1 MHKGNTCILECCGA
15 KTLLH
20 VHYIMNAV
28 HKDFMPGFD
37 DKGMTIHNHVAYSY
51 TRDDK
56 KTKSVSP
63 IIPVISNNPKESETQ
78 KTTAAGNEAVVST
91 VITHDYCDVD
101 EPDDL
106 EAGTEDYEDPIPSSH
121 VKEPSNLTESG
132 ARSRDYEDPVPSI
145 HVNKSAVTEFKLGAI
160 SKDYEEP
167 VPSTHVPYRQTFV

>member
-1 MHKGNTCILECCGA
+1 MHKGNTSILECCVA

-28 HKDFMPGFD
+28 RTDSMRGFD
-37 DKGMTIHNHVAYSY
+37 DKGMTIRNHVACSY
-51 TRDDK
+51 TTDDK

-63 IIPVISNNPKESETQ
+63 IIPVTLNNPTESDTQETI
-78 KTTAAGNEAVVST
+78 AARNEAVGLT

-121 VKEPSNLTESG
+121 VSKPSNLTELG

-145 HVNKSAVTEFKLGAI
+145 HVNKSAVTEFKLGAM